1 MTDVY
6 GNDSASSDGRG
17 HGIAEDIRQAGLV
30 SKYEVI
36 KFFSG
41 KKIFIYAG
49 LMILVYGLLTFVF
62 FKFGGDDLSAAENTQ
77 TYFSFVTLLLL
88 IGATLFSAGTLV
100 SEFEERT
107 ALTLFTKPVHKISI
121 FVGKF
126 AAAYLLN
133 VATMLLYCILVV
145 IAVAIKN
152 HAFATEIIPA
162 FGYCSLYALALTGIA
177 ILFSAVM
184 KKSSSA
190 SILTFVFIL
199 FVPSI
204 VAVLTMAVA
213 RSGDVMESWYVLDVA
228 ANSMIN
234 CFDGPVEHGPRD
246 ALVMLLWGIVP
257 SVAAYFL
264 FKRREV

>member
-6 GNDSASSDGRG
+6 GNDNVEKPSGG
-17 HGIAEDIRQAGLV
+17 VMEDIRHAGLI

-41 KKIFIYAG
+41 KKMFIFLG

-62 FKFGGDDLSAAENTQ
+62 FKYGEDDLSAASNTQ

-107 ALTLFTKPVHKISI
+107 ALTLFTKPVRKISI

-126 AAAYLLN
+126 VAAYMLN
-133 VATMLLYCILVV
+133 VGTMLVYSILIV

-152 HAFATEIIPA
+152 HEFASEIIPA
-162 FGYCSLYALALTGIA
+162 FGYCSLYAFALTGIA
-177 ILFSAVM
+177 ILFSSLM

-199 FVPSI
+199 FVPSLVAVI
-204 VAVLTMAVA
+204 VAAVA
-213 RSGDVMESWYVLDVA
+213 MNGDVMETWYILDVA

-246 ALVMLLWGIVP
+246 ALVMFLWGIVP
-257 SVAAYFL
+257 AVASYFL
-264 FKRREV
+264 FRRREV